1 MHAAPVSPAQDLN
14 LGIFD
19 GQVDHAQINTALA
32 VADKYILLGEQTRLP
47 HFPDD
52 CRLPRLHAGDPLVL
66 SFWKVL
72 KKVPDTLR
80 AALIDGQISF
90 TLIRD
95 RSLLHFCDCRAHQAI
110 HLGRRRRTVYL
121 PEAILKEAEARGYDY
136 WAIAE
141 GVIFAGWILLD
152 YLLLTELFKSCR
164 ELARRSPGFRLSRP
178 LIHHLIDQHNRHRRE
193 HVEEGRSEVH
203 EFIEAYK
210 GALLGCSGAE
220 LAGQEPFAL
229 AHRVFAPALEQQW
242 ARDKMERVAEIFN
255 FPKMFL
261 FDRDIIHQVA
271 RDLALSQGQELAP
284 QCFADALHDYRDQL
298 RFDPR
303 PLLTAFGRGVVPKPR
318 AVFLQ
323 EVVRLGAPGLRDFFA
338 AYQQAEPEVVAL
350 MHPLWIYLCSLSSDP
365 AGLFTRVGRCRAL
378 AVAGREEAKLGKSS
392 SLGLATVDVA
402 DTAQRFS
409 LGRGMERALA
419 GILVRLDRAAGY
431 EGLLEQVAAMG
442 EAACEEL
449 EDLVARQRLAAE
461 DEWAPFKVK
470 KQGIVMR
477 ASAVLEQLRA
487 SGAAALSGVDL
498 HRDEVVLQL
507 LGDRRL
513 HQHSSDPSGAL
524 LHLRSYQR
532 CLEEFGPE
540 DPDALFALVNLLVR
554 LDRSPHGEYLAKRLE
569 GLGAAA
575 VPALYSVLDQL
586 SERDEQRRPIL
597 QQARLI
603 LARLLLRRAT
613 EARRQAA
620 S

>member
-1 MHAAPVSPAQDLN
+1 MSTSALPASGDQDLN

-19 GQVDHAQINTALA
+19 GQVDHPQINAALETAA
-32 VADKYILLGEQTRLP
+32 KYILLGEQTRLP
-47 HFPDD
+47 YFPEDAK
-52 CRLPRLHAGDPLVL
+52 LPRLHAGNPLVL
-66 SFWKVL
+66 SFWKAL

-80 AALIDGQISF
+80 AALIDGRISF

-95 RSLLHFCDCRAHQAI
+95 RELLYFRDCRAHQAI

-121 PEAILKEAEARGYDY
+121 PEAILREAEARGYDY

-152 YLLLTELFKSCR
+152 YLLLVDLFRSCR
-164 ELARRSPGFRLSRP
+164 EMARQWAGFRLGKP
-178 LIHHLIDQHNRHRRE
+178 LIHQLIDQHNRHRRE
-193 HVEEGRSEVH
+193 HVEKGRSEVH
-203 EFIEAYK
+203 EFTEAYK
-210 GALLGCSGAE
+210 GALLRLSGAE

-229 AHRVFAPALEQQW
+229 AHRVFDPALEQQW
-242 ARDKMERVAEIFN
+242 ARDKMERVAEIFK
-255 FPKMFL
+255 FPKLFL

-271 RDLALSQGQELAP
+271 RDMARDQGQEPAP
-284 QCFADALHDYRDQL
+284 QCFADVLHDYRDEW
-298 RFDPR
+298 RFDSR

-323 EVVRLGAPGLRDFFA
+323 EVVRLGGSGLRDFFA
-338 AYQQAEPEVVAL
+338 AYQRAEPEVVAL
-350 MHPLWIYLCSLSSDP
+350 MHPLWIHLCSLSSDP

-378 AVAGREEAKLGKSS
+378 AVAGQEEAKPGKSS
-392 SLGLATVDVA
+392 SSGLAAAGVA
-402 DTAQRFS
+402 DTAQRFG
-409 LGRGMERALA
+409 LGRALA
-419 GILVRLDRAAGY
+419 GILVRLDRAANY
-431 EGLLEQVAAMG
+431 EQLLEQVALMG
-442 EAACEEL
+442 EAAGAEL

-470 KQGIVMR
+470 KQGIVLR
-477 ASAVLEQLRA
+477 ADALLEQMRRG
-487 SGAAALSGVDL
+487 GARSAAGVDL

-524 LHLRSYQR
+524 MHLRSYR
-532 CLEEFGPE
+532 RSLEEFGTE
-540 DPDALFALVNLLVR
+540 DPDTLFALVNLLVR
-554 LDRSPHGEYLAKRLE
+554 LDRSPQYGYLARRLE
-569 GLGAAA
+569 DLGAAV

-603 LARLLLRRAT
+603 LARLLLRRAA